1 MKRKSAILGL
11 SLALALSGL
20 WSCEKGI
27 DETDKIEAGNTV
39 NLTLKSDLSDQTRT
53 SISYDETSGKYK
65 PAWEAEEHIGTF
77 VGENSNKDFMNSG
90 AGQSTQFIG
99 EVSLTAGTYKVYT
112 YYPYDGKTSSSN
124 TPSDTRIELPS
135 VQKPTL
141 ESFDGAADIM
151 VGYPLDLTL
160 SADEDT
166 PILEGLRF
174 KRLMATLKIVP
185 SDIASQ
191 VGSEPVTRVRLTAGE
206 ATLTG
211 RVKID
216 LENCKI
222 HDDGFYSSGNYKCN
236 YAEAQY
242 DAAVNFQ
249 LDGNNAA
256 FLVVNPTTVAAGQTL
271 TLEIETANYK
281 ITKTAT
287 LSSEMSLAA
296 GEITPL
302 RMNLG
307 NGTTIESTST
317 GIDLPFEED
326 FASCTLGS
334 NTSSSSG
341 TTWSGNDNFSV
352 VKTAYQAGEAV
363 RLGKGGTLTTVKL
376 NLSEPFTVIVKGKG
390 WAADENVLTVS
401 VNGQTK
407 DCTYTSYMGTGDWE
421 STYLYFDAATA
432 ASQVTFSTATDT
444 RVFIDEISIQTGK
457 VTPPAEL
464 EPEQTEITNIAAAGV
479 TDATLKYTVNF
490 DDDVKA
496 TCDGT
501 VVTSATAA
509 GGSVTYTVSENTDES
524 ERTGWIELASEST
537 GLSVRVTVAQVGAN
551 TAATYT
557 ATYIV
562 TSTSAVA
569 ASGDVPEGSSATFK
583 NTYSTKDQLTAGK
596 SATLTLS
603 GYAETVIKSVVLS
616 MHSNGKA
623 GSGSYSILVGS
634 NSIAQ
639 QSTAAFNQ
647 WDYNDSYGTSYRDI
661 DTHATATEVGDNE
674 DITITIE
681 ASVNSLFIQ
690 SYTITYEYASVGPKI
705 SASNINEVPAKGVTD
720 ATATYTAKNFTDDV
734 SVSAF
739 TGNVT
744 SATAAGGI
752 ITYSVAPNYT
762 GDVAEG
768 TITLSSASAPE
779 VTVKVSQ
786 LADEFT
792 VTPAEIVLGG
802 TSGST
807 KTFTVTSTYAWT
819 ASAAGSGYT
828 VSPENGEAGTTEI
841 TVTATADGAT
851 EQQQLGTVTVTRTP
865 DSKTAQVAVSQSA
878 AGSVSEK
885 TWTLVTDASTL
896 ASGDQITIAYYS
908 GQAIAGNLSG
918 KYLQKI
924 DCNTFSEDG
933 TAITELPTGALILT
947 LGGETGAWTFANS
960 DSQLLGATSASNNNL
975 AFGSGSSTWKITISN
990 GTATIT
996 NVANNS
1002 KLQYNSS
1009 KGSERFSNYKTGSQK
1024 DVQIFRLQ

>member
-27 DETDKIEAGNTV
+27 GETDKIEAGNTV

-65 PAWEAEEHIGTF
+65 PAWEAEEHIGVF
-77 VGENSNKDFMNSG
+77 VGENKNKDFKNSG
-90 AGQSTQFIG
+90 AGQSTQFNG
-99 EVSLTAGTYKVYT
+99 NVSLTAGTYKVYT
-112 YYPYDGKTSSSN
+112 YYPYDGKTSSDN

-242 DAAVNFQ
+242 DAADNFQ
-249 LDGNNAA
+249 LDGKNAA

-317 GIDLPFEED
+317 GLALPFTED
-326 FASCTLGS
+326 FATVTTGTFS
-334 NTSSSSG
+334 NSGSSG
-341 TTWSGNDNFSV
+341 IFPDDTKFLLVNGDV
-352 VKTAYQAGEAV
+352 YGA
-363 RLGKGGTLTTVKL
+363 GKGIIRVGKDKGTIIRTKEKL
-376 NLSEPFTVIVKGKG
+376 NLSQPFSITIKGCGWKVSDGSEDELYVTVG
-390 WAADENVLTVS
+390 NVTDTIKF
-401 VNGQTK
+401 TK
-407 DCTYTSYMGTGDWE
+407 IATNYSQETYTLD
-421 STYLYFDAATA
+421 FDAVSA
-432 ASQVTFSTATDT
+432 AEYVYLQPE
-444 RVFIDEISIQTGK
+444 RRCFIDEII
-457 VTPPAEL
+457 
-464 EPEQTEITNIAAAGV
+464 I
-479 TDATLKYTVNF
+479 
-490 DDDVKA
+490 
-496 TCDGT
+496 
-501 VVTSATAA
+501 
-509 GGSVTYTVSENTDES
+509 
-524 ERTGWIELASEST
+524 EST
-537 GLSVRVTVAQVGAN
+537 
-551 TAATYT
+551 
-557 ATYIV
+557 
-562 TSTSAVA
+562 
-569 ASGDVPEGSSATFK
+569 
-583 NTYSTKDQLTAGK
+583 
-596 SATLTLS
+596 
-603 GYAETVIKSVVLS
+603 
-616 MHSNGKA
+616 
-623 GSGSYSILVGS
+623 
-634 NSIAQ
+634 
-639 QSTAAFNQ
+639 
-647 WDYNDSYGTSYRDI
+647 
-661 DTHATATEVGDNE
+661 
-674 DITITIE
+674 
-681 ASVNSLFIQ
+681 
-690 SYTITYEYASVGPKI
+690 GPKI
-705 SASNINEVPAKGVTD
+705 SASNIDKVPAKGVTN

-762 GDVAEG
+762 GAATEG

-851 EQQQLGTVTVTRTP
+851 EQQQLGTVTVTRTTP
-865 DSKTAQVAVSQSA
+865 EPNPKTAQVTVSQSA
-878 AGSVSEK
+878 AGAAKEPVILYSTEFNYEIKNNNNYQNAEPYEGKDTDGKAWYITYGNWNSSNCAQFRVYKAGNFGILYNDFDIANVTSVTYKANVSNTALKLNTYYSTNSGKTWVQVDNNKALTKTSTEYTFVVSE
-885 TWTLVTDASTL
+885 T
-896 ASGDQITIAYYS
+896 GEYS
-908 GQAIAGNLSG
+908 SVRIKFEAAGT
-918 KYLQKI
+918 K
-924 DCNTFSEDG
+924 
-933 TAITELPTGALILT
+933 PT
-947 LGGETGAWTFANS
+947 S
-960 DSQLLGATSASNNNL
+960 
-975 AFGSGSSTWKITISN
+975 
-990 GTATIT
+990 
-996 NVANNS
+996 
-1002 KLQYNSS
+1002 
-1009 KGSERFSNYKTGSQK
+1009 SNYQLTID
-1024 DVQIFRLQ
+1024 DVSIYGLQ

>member
-27 DETDKIEAGNTV
+27 GETDKIEAGNTV

-65 PAWEAEEHIGTF
+65 PAWEAEEHIGVF
-77 VGENSNKDFMNSG
+77 VGENKNKDFKNSG
-90 AGQSTQFIG
+90 AGQSTQFNG
-99 EVSLTAGTYKVYT
+99 NVSLTAGTYKVYT
-112 YYPYDGKTSSSN
+112 YYPYYGKTSSDN

-216 LENCKI
+216 LESCKI

-242 DAAVNFQ
+242 DAADNFQ
-249 LDGNNAA
+249 LDGKNAA
-256 FLVVNPTTVAAGQTL
+256 FLVVNPATVAAGQTL

-317 GIDLPFEED
+317 GLALPFTED
-326 FASCTLGS
+326 FAAVTTGTFS
-334 NTSSSSG
+334 NSGSSG
-341 TTWSGNDNFSV
+341 IFPDDTKFLLVNGDV
-352 VKTAYQAGEAV
+352 YGA
-363 RLGKGGTLTTVKL
+363 GKGIIRVGKDKGTIIRTKEKL
-376 NLSEPFTVIVKGKG
+376 NLSQPFSITIKGCGWKVSDGSEDELYVTVG
-390 WAADENVLTVS
+390 NVTDTIKF
-401 VNGQTK
+401 TK
-407 DCTYTSYMGTGDWE
+407 IATNYSQETYTLD
-421 STYLYFDAATA
+421 FDAVSA
-432 ASQVTFSTATDT
+432 AEYVYLQPE
-444 RVFIDEISIQTGK
+444 RRCFIDEII
-457 VTPPAEL
+457 
-464 EPEQTEITNIAAAGV
+464 I
-479 TDATLKYTVNF
+479 
-490 DDDVKA
+490 
-496 TCDGT
+496 
-501 VVTSATAA
+501 
-509 GGSVTYTVSENTDES
+509 
-524 ERTGWIELASEST
+524 EST
-537 GLSVRVTVAQVGAN
+537 
-551 TAATYT
+551 
-557 ATYIV
+557 
-562 TSTSAVA
+562 
-569 ASGDVPEGSSATFK
+569 
-583 NTYSTKDQLTAGK
+583 
-596 SATLTLS
+596 
-603 GYAETVIKSVVLS
+603 
-616 MHSNGKA
+616 
-623 GSGSYSILVGS
+623 
-634 NSIAQ
+634 
-639 QSTAAFNQ
+639 
-647 WDYNDSYGTSYRDI
+647 
-661 DTHATATEVGDNE
+661 
-674 DITITIE
+674 
-681 ASVNSLFIQ
+681 
-690 SYTITYEYASVGPKI
+690 GPKI
-705 SASNINEVPAKGVTD
+705 SASNIDKVPAKGVTN

-762 GDVAEG
+762 GAATEG

-779 VTVKVSQ
+779 VTIKVSQ

-851 EQQQLGTVTVTRTP
+851 EQQQLGTVTVTRTTP
-865 DSKTAQVAVSQSA
+865 EPNPKTAQVTVSQSA
-878 AGSVSEK
+878 AGAAKEPVILYSTEFNYEIKNNNNYQNAEPYEGKDTDGKAWYITYGNWNSSNCAQFRVYKAGNFGILYNDFDIANVTSVTYKANVSNTALKLNTYYSTDSGKTWVQVDNNKALTKTSTEYTFVVSE
-885 TWTLVTDASTL
+885 T
-896 ASGDQITIAYYS
+896 GEYS
-908 GQAIAGNLSG
+908 SVRIKFEAAGT
-918 KYLQKI
+918 K
-924 DCNTFSEDG
+924 
-933 TAITELPTGALILT
+933 PT
-947 LGGETGAWTFANS
+947 S
-960 DSQLLGATSASNNNL
+960 
-975 AFGSGSSTWKITISN
+975 
-990 GTATIT
+990 
-996 NVANNS
+996 
-1002 KLQYNSS
+1002 
-1009 KGSERFSNYKTGSQK
+1009 SNYQLTID
-1024 DVQIFRLQ
+1024 DVSIYGLQ